1 VSAKQKLPMPRPR
14 AAFFLCLSLALVFAF
29 TPILTCADS
38 LEDAARALA
47 RKVAA
52 SRIEKAGS
60 EYSWQN
66 HSDLSPATSERMREA
81 FQAELDRQHLSMTES
96 SGADL
101 SIQLTQG
108 PSLIYLIAALSTE
121 KGQTIAS
128 VSFPKAQFSA
138 ADRVGA
144 VSKIDRQLL
153 WEQPEAVLDLAQLED
168 SAGKPDLL
176 LVLGRSSLF
185 LYRRDK
191 EQWFLKD
198 SAPLPRGNPEMRDL
212 RGEIHL
218 DDHFFQFHLPGFE
231 CDGDAWQK
239 LAFECEERK
248 GIWRAEFDPMLQV
261 PFSLDA
267 GHNFFAVDP
276 HYIGSKKFPLPGFF
290 SASPFYSAED
300 QEGYQAILA
309 GADGHSYFLQSGN
322 ERDHTGESL
331 ELISADWGS
340 ELITTPISC
349 RENSLILA
357 TGPRDRTFR
366 DTLQGFQLDQ
376 KTVTPATTVI
386 EFPGPVLSLRP
397 EKRSAAIAI
406 VFNLTTGNYE
416 AYRVTMECGD

>member
-1 VSAKQKLPMPRPR
+1 VSAKQKLSPPRLR

-138 ADRVGA
+138 AERVGA

-153 WEQPEAVLDLAQLED
+153 WQQPEAMLDLAQLDD
-168 SAGKPDLL
+168 SIGKPDLL
-176 LVLGRSSLF
+176 LVLGRSSLS

-191 EQWFLKD
+191 EQWALKD
-198 SAPLPRGNPEMRDL
+198 SVPLPRVNPPLRDP

-231 CDGDAWQK
+231 CDGDGWQK

-248 GIWRAEFDPMLQV
+248 GIWRAEFDAML

-267 GHNFFAVDP
+267 GRNFFAVDP
-276 HYIGSKKFPLPGFF
+276 HYIGPKKFPIIGFF
-290 SASPFYSAED
+290 SAFPFLSTED
-300 QEGYQAILA
+300 QVGFQAILA
-309 GADGHSYFLQSGN
+309 GADGHNYFYQSGD
-322 ERDHTGESL
+322 EMEHAPESL
-331 ELISADWGS
+331 EPISANWGS
-340 ELITTPISC
+340 ELITSPTDC
-349 RENSLILA
+349 RENSLVLA
-357 TGPRDRTFR
+357 TGSHDRTFR

-386 EFPGPVLSLRP
+386 EFPGPVLSLRW

-406 VFNLTTGNYE
+406 VFNLTTGNHE